1 MNSRKF
7 PALSAQVSES
17 GFLTI
22 MHQLR
27 PISMCPAPQRGSSSL
42 TGKILHKGCVIRS
55 FGTSNTIKYVLY
67 TKNTYDTIVLSTYL
81 KHFGKADFWPKM
93 GPNRPNV
100 TQTVSNSFPIHCMLL
115 VYYIIAME
123 SRWKAVF
130 GAEVALKRPKI
141 GNCGQIL
148 HPYILARFVQF
159 GKIRVKYGTTYYTK
173 TPYDTSLHVC
183 MVLANPIY
191 LSVESS
197 KWQSFA
203 FRL

>member
-100 TQTVSNSFPIHCMLL
+100 TQTVSNSFPIHYMLL
-115 VYYIIAME
+115 IYYIIALE
-123 SRWKAVF
+123 ALSLSLSLKGRF
-130 GAEVALKRPKI
+130 RSGNCLKRPKI
-141 GNCGQIL
+141 GKNGQIL
-148 HPYILARFVQF
+148 HPYNTRGSLSEARKMVRFCMLP
-159 GKIRVKYGTTYYTK
+159 GYG
-173 TPYDTSLHVC
+173 P
-183 MVLANPIY
+183 P
-191 LSVESS
+191 
-197 KWQSFA
+197 
-203 FRL
+203 

>member
-1 MNSRKF
+1 MYGCSRD
-7 PALSAQVSES
+7 PAKNTVYTHVYRDVSYGHLES
-17 GFLTI
+17 SIRFNT
-22 MHQLR
+22 
-27 PISMCPAPQRGSSSL
+27 
-42 TGKILHKGCVIRS
+42 VIRKIRIIRS
-55 FGTSNTIKYVLY
+55 YF
-67 TKNTYDTIVLSTYL
+67 TYL
-81 KHFGKADFWPKM
+81 KHFGNAGFWPKM
-93 GPNRPNV
+93 DLNRPNIN
-100 TQTVSNSFPIHCMLL
+100 QTVSNSFPIHCMLL

-203 FRL
+203 FRLYLLCPCVFSPRLVHS